1 MLYILVLLRFS
12 VCLQTR
18 SRQESL
24 IKMNKSILI
33 GNGFNIN
40 FGGAAYTNQF
50 IIKRIIFNARAK
62 KYDVLF
68 DGQVSGD
75 EIAQIFFE
83 LAQWTNDIASGKYDA
98 IIPAKDIYILEDF
111 KSRYNWKLEHYYEVG
126 LEDWLFILYVYF
138 LSNDDIMEE
147 WIPARQGFERMMLD
161 AIYNDG
167 DIQVLHTFMGKPV
180 KRWLK
185 EFDNIFTLNYDNNI
199 EDLTQETVYHLH
211 GDYRT
216 PANSENPHTLLGYSR
231 IKASQSVVVPGFEH
245 CNCNALFD
253 YAGEHKFE
261 VAETFEKGEEGF
273 HNLEKGGISSPLLPA
288 PIASLVQLHQE
299 HPELAFGTPYHFR
312 KLKEL
317 TGELHIVGMSP
328 NNDAHIFRLI
338 DESAVEKVI
347 FYGYSESEMEGQLP
361 LRKEVKCKSV
371 TDLWRQLDALPKK
384 YSCNYPIP
392 DSPKLDKFLDI
403 LNAMSFDP
411 ASKADTLK
419 AVNAIPKFQSDELC
433 RVAMQKVLDLSEL
446 GTPRDEQEQQR
457 QFREISRIALRHGV
471 LPTALYVHIMMNQKA

>member
-1 MLYILVLLRFS
+1 M
-12 VCLQTR
+12 
-18 SRQESL
+18 
-24 IKMNKSILI
+24 
-33 GNGFNIN
+33 
-40 FGGAAYTNQF
+40 
-50 IIKRIIFNARAK
+50 
-62 KYDVLF
+62 
-68 DGQVSGD
+68 
-75 EIAQIFFE
+75 
-83 LAQWTNDIASGKYDA
+83 
-98 IIPAKDIYILEDF
+98 
-111 KSRYNWKLEHYYEVG
+111 
-126 LEDWLFILYVYF
+126 
-138 LSNDDIMEE
+138 
-147 WIPARQGFERMMLD
+147 
-161 AIYNDG
+161 
-167 DIQVLHTFMGKPV
+167 
-180 KRWLK
+180 
-185 EFDNIFTLNYDNNI
+185 
-199 EDLTQETVYHLH
+199 
-211 GDYRT
+211 
-216 PANSENPHTLLGYSR
+216 
-231 IKASQSVVVPGFEH
+231 
-245 CNCNALFD
+245 
-253 YAGEHKFE
+253 
-261 VAETFEKGEEGF
+261 
-273 HNLEKGGISSPLLPA
+273 EKGGISSPLLPA
-288 PIASLVQLHQE
+288 PIASLVQLHHE
-299 HPELAFGTPYHFR
+299 HPELTFGIPYHFR

-317 TGELHIVGMSP
+317 TGELHIVGMSS

-347 FYGYSESEMEGQLP
+347 FYGYSEPEMEGQLP